1 MKFKKATRDLDLKSN
16 DRLFLK
22 NRSPFAPKHYKD
34 LKPNGFKI
42 FTFNSGFK
50 KKKDDLLII
59 VFDQAVKIAC
69 KYSLTTTP
77 SAPIIWDKKN
87 KKRLKL
93 AAIIELLHTATL
105 VHDDVVDESHI
116 RRGVKSVNS
125 LWSNAH
131 GVLIGDYIYS
141 KAFILMVEIGESKIL
156 HELANATNDISKG
169 ELIQLDALQ
178 NLSINLKQLETISYF
193 KTGRLFEASARTGAI
208 LAGGETSFI
217 NNVSKCAKYLGV
229 LFQVKDD
236 LLDYSLKEE
245 VIGKPVFQDMREG
258 KVTYPFY
265 FAYKNADKND
275 KAKLK
280 AYLGKNKFNI
290 EKAYNLIDQLNGIK
304 ETELLASKYLNKAVT
319 AANSIKNKHI
329 KEEMLKL
336 INSALYRKK

>member
-1 MKFKKATRDLDLKSN
+1 MTVSAQSETVMNLSYLDV
-16 DRLFLK
+16 
-22 NRSPFAPKHYKD
+22 PIQ
-34 LKPNGFKI
+34 KI
-42 FTFNSGFK
+42 GRFM
-50 KKKDDLLII
+50 
-59 VFDQAVKIAC
+59 
-69 KYSLTTTP
+69 
-77 SAPIIWDKKN
+77 
-87 KKRLKL
+87 
-93 AAIIELLHTATL
+93 E
-105 VHDDVVDESHI
+105 
-116 RRGVKSVNS
+116 
-125 LWSNAH
+125 
-131 GVLIGDYIYS
+131 
-141 KAFILMVEIGESKIL
+141 L
-156 HELANATNDISKG
+156 HEQVTNMALG
-169 ELIQLDALQ
+169 EKRTLQ
-178 NLSINLKQLETISYF
+178 GQWVVSHYYGSGPSIVVQDNY
-193 KTGRLFEASARTGAI
+193 
-208 LAGGETSFI
+208 
-217 NNVSKCAKYLGV
+217 AKYLGI

-290 EKAYNLIDQLNGIK
+290 EKAYNLINQLNGIK

>member
-1 MKFKKATRDLDLKSN
+1 MKNINSLQKELALVKKLIKDEIIEEKTISDLYKYIFKSDGK
-16 DRLFLK
+16 RLRAKL
-22 NRSPFAPKHYKD
+22 S
-34 LKPNGFKI
+34 
-42 FTFNSGFK
+42 
-50 KKKDDLLII
+50 LITSSI
-59 VFDQAVKIAC
+59 NKR
-69 KYSLTTTP
+69 
-77 SAPIIWDKKN
+77 KN

-105 VHDDVVDESHI
+105 VHDDVVDESHT

-208 LAGGETSFI
+208 LAGSETSFI
-217 NNVSKCAKYLGV
+217 NNVSKCAKYLGI

-245 VIGKPVFQDMREG
+245 VIGKPVFQDIKEG

-265 FAYKNADKND
+265 FAYKNADKNE

-280 AYLGKNKFNI
+280 AFLGKNKFNI
-290 EKAYNLIDQLNGIK
+290 EKAYNLIHQLNGIK

>member
-1 MKFKKATRDLDLKSN
+1 MKNINSLQKELALVKKLIKDEIIEEKTISDLYKYIFKSDGK
-16 DRLFLK
+16 RLRAKL
-22 NRSPFAPKHYKD
+22 S
-34 LKPNGFKI
+34 
-42 FTFNSGFK
+42 
-50 KKKDDLLII
+50 LITSSI
-59 VFDQAVKIAC
+59 NKR
-69 KYSLTTTP
+69 
-77 SAPIIWDKKN
+77 KN

-105 VHDDVVDESHI
+105 VHDDVVDESHT

-178 NLSINLKQLETISYF
+178 NLSINLKQLETISYY

-265 FAYKNADKND
+265 FAYKNADKDD

-304 ETELLASKYLNKAVT
+304 ETELLTSKYLNKAVT

>member
-1 MKFKKATRDLDLKSN
+1 MKNINSLQKELALVKKLIKDEIIEEKTISDLYKYIFKSDGK
-16 DRLFLK
+16 RLRAKL
-22 NRSPFAPKHYKD
+22 S
-34 LKPNGFKI
+34 
-42 FTFNSGFK
+42 
-50 KKKDDLLII
+50 LITSSI
-59 VFDQAVKIAC
+59 NKR
-69 KYSLTTTP
+69 
-77 SAPIIWDKKN
+77 KN

-105 VHDDVVDESHI
+105 VHDDVVDESHT
-116 RRGVKSVNS
+116 RRGVESVNS

-178 NLSINLKQLETISYF
+178 NLSLDLKKLEAISYF
-193 KTGRLFEASARTGAI
+193 KTGRLFEASAKTGAI
-208 LAGGETSFI
+208 LAGGDKSFI
-217 NNVSKCAKYLGV
+217 NNVSECAKYLGV

-245 VIGKPVFQDMREG
+245 AIGKPVFQDMKEG

-265 FAYKNADKND
+265 FAYKNANKND

-280 AYLGKNKFNI
+280 TYLGKNKFNV
-290 EKAYNLIDQLNGIK
+290 EKAYNLIHQLNGIK

>member
-1 MKFKKATRDLDLKSN
+1 MKNINSLQKELALVKKLIKDEIIEEKTISDLYKYIFKSDGK
-16 DRLFLK
+16 RLRAKL
-22 NRSPFAPKHYKD
+22 S
-34 LKPNGFKI
+34 
-42 FTFNSGFK
+42 
-50 KKKDDLLII
+50 LITSSI
-59 VFDQAVKIAC
+59 NKR
-69 KYSLTTTP
+69 T
-77 SAPIIWDKKN
+77 N

-105 VHDDVVDESHI
+105 VHDDVVDESHT

-178 NLSINLKQLETISYF
+178 NLSINLKQLETISYY

-208 LAGGETSFI
+208 LAGGETSYI

-245 VIGKPVFQDMREG
+245 VIGKPVFQDMKEG

-265 FAYKNADKND
+265 FAYKNANKND

-280 AYLGKNKFNI
+280 TYLGKNKFNV
-290 EKAYNLIDQLNGIK
+290 EKAYNLIYHLNGIK
-304 ETELLASKYLNKAVT
+304 ETELLASKYLNKAIT